1 MATCHGGDVGMQSVE
16 GFIVLLDISGYTRYI
31 RSHNLRHVPVVGKHF
46 RKTSESHAE
55 AVVTDLL
62 AVLINATSDLLHPEK
77 LEGDAV
83 LMTAIVE
90 DSERFAHGAAGFVH
104 RLSSA
109 DRGIVYLETCLC
121 DCCSQMKELRV
132 KAIAHHGAFL
142 LQKVAGFRGC
152 GPGGHTRPQAL
163 KNEVDSNEYLMLTDA
178 VANLAEAPSVMSMES
193 HVETDKNLGTTKV
206 WVHTRGPQCSCTPH
220 RAIPTASA
228 ENVCLLEDKGSRGS
242 DSCTKCPPGV
252 FLLPLAMLG
261 EGVGAR

>member
-1 MATCHGGDVGMQSVE
+1 MQSVE

-46 RKTSESHAE
+46 RETSESHAE

-62 AVLINATSDLLHPEK
+62 EVLINATSDLLHPEK

-90 DSERFAHGAAGFVH
+90 DSERFARALVR
-104 RLSSA
+104 RLQDVFTA
-109 DRGIVYLETCLC
+109 FHQRIAEIVYLETCLC

-142 LQKVAGFRGC
+142 LKKVAGFREIAGQEVIRA
-152 GPGGHTRPQAL
+152 HRLL

-193 HVETDKNLGTTKV
+193 HVETDKDLGTTKV
-206 WVHTRGPQCSCTPH
+206 WVHFPEDHSVLGAPPTEPYLQRLRKMYAYFEDPKD
-220 RAIPTASA
+220 RAALIPAA
-228 ENVCLLEDKGSRGS
+228 K
-242 DSCTKCPPGV
+242 
-252 FLLPLAMLG
+252 
-261 EGVGAR
+261 